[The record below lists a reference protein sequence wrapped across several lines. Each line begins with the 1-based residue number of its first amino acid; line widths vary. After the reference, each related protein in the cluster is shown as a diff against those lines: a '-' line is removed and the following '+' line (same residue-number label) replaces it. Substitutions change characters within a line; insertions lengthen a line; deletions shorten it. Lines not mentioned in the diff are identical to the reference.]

1 MIDLLYSDVDEELRS
16 SLRVAL
22 AARSPWNEVLAR
34 TESEKTYDADLWRSV
49 AVDMGLA
56 GLIVPEELGGA
67 GAGYRE
73 AAVVCEELGRAVAP
87 VPYLGSAIVATTA
100 LLSAGSSPIRDGLIR
115 DVASGERVAALVVP
129 FSTGLGAVRPSVT
142 VANGR
147 LSGTVTSVAEAIP
160 ADLLLVPTPDGLY
173 AVDAAQASIMPLT
186 SFDMTRQL
194 ADITFD
200 GAVGTRIAEAS
211 SPAVGDAM
219 RAGAAMLASEQLG
232 VAVWCLETTIDYL
245 KTRYQ
250 FGRLIGSYQAL
261 KHRVADIYVD
271 VAQARAVARYAAA
284 CAAQGDADLPI
295 AVAVAQAFNPLVAV
309 RAAEE
314 CMQLH
319 GGIGFTWEYP
329 VHLYMKRAKS
339 TSIAFGSPAAHR
351 SDLAKL
357 VDLPA

>member
-1 MIDLLYSDVDEELRS
+1 MIDLLYSDVDEELRT
-16 SLRVAL
+16 SLRSVL
-22 AARSPWNEVLAR
+22 TARSPWNDVLAR
-34 TESEKTYDADLWRSV
+34 TESDKTYDADLWRTV

-67 GAGYRE
+67 GASYRE

-87 VPYLGSAIVATTA
+87 IPYLGSAIVATTA
-100 LLSAGSSPIRDGLIR
+100 LLAAGSELVRE
-115 DVASGERVAALVVP
+115 VASGDRVAALAVP
-129 FSTGLGAVRPSVT
+129 FATAPGAVRPSVT
-142 VANGR
+142 VAAGR
-147 LSGTVTSVAEAIP
+147 LTGTVTSVADAIP
-160 ADLLLVPTPDGLY
+160 ADLLLVPTADGLY
-173 AVDAAQASIMPLT
+173 AVDAAAAALMPIT

-200 GAVGTRIAEAS
+200 GAAGARIGGLD
-211 SPAVGDAM
+211 AVDAAM

-232 VAVWCLETTIDYL
+232 VATWCLETTVDYL

-261 KHRVADIYVD
+261 KHRVADVYVD

-284 CAAQGDADLPI
+284 CAADGDPDLPV

-357 VDLPA
+357 VDLPE

>member
-1 MIDLLYSDVDEELRS
+1 MIDLLYSEVEEELRA
-16 SLRVAL
+16 SLRTLL

-34 TESEKTYDADLWRSV
+34 TESEKTYDADLWRSI
-49 AVDMGLA
+49 AVEMGLA
-56 GLIVPEELGGA
+56 GLIVPEDLGGA
-67 GAGYRE
+67 GASYRE

-87 VPYLGSAIVATTA
+87 IPYLGSAIVATTA
-100 LLSAGSSPIRDGLIR
+100 LLSAGSDLVGDL
-115 DVASGERVAALVVP
+115 ASGARVGALVVP
-129 FSTGLGAVRPSVT
+129 FSTAPGAVRPSVT
-142 VANGR
+142 VSDGR

-160 ADLLLVPTPDGLY
+160 ADLLLVPTANGLY
-173 AVDAAQASIMPLT
+173 AVDAAQASLMPVT

-194 ADITFD
+194 ADVTFD
-200 GAVGTRIAEAS
+200 GAAGTLVGTLD
-211 SPAVGDAM
+211 AVDDAL

-232 VAVWCLETTIDYL
+232 VATWSLETTVDYL

-261 KHRVADIYVD
+261 KHRVADLYVD
-271 VAQARAVARYAAA
+271 ISQARAVARYAAA
-284 CAAQGDADLPI
+284 CAADGDADLPV

-309 RAAEE
+309 RATEE

-339 TSIAFGSPAAHR
+339 TAIAFGSAAAHR
-351 SDLAKL
+351 AALAEL
-357 VDLPA
+357 VNLPA